1 MDVEALFQDSPLLT
15 EEGKQLIR
23 IYFSSENH
31 ESVQVQVVRT
41 LLSTTEDPEPLE
53 TKFRLSEI
61 IRVEDGVRITETLY
75 LKLNLLDR
83 QWTKTRGVKKSK
95 PKKVAGDA

>member
-1 MDVEALFQDSPLLT
+1 MDVDALFQDSPLLT
-15 EEGKQLIR
+15 EEDKQLIR

-31 ESVQVQVVRT
+31 ESVQVQAVRT
-41 LLSTTEDPEPLE
+41 LLSTTDASQPLE
-53 TKFRLSEI
+53 TKFRLSET

-75 LKLNLLDR
+75 LRLNLLDK

-95 PKKVAGDA
+95 TKKVAGDA